1 MQILKM
7 INQTS
12 LQETSGITMQKFIL
26 CAFILLL
33 GTPQARAVTEDP
45 VTATSDSADAVANPR
60 GFDLSGRQQI
70 IVTIQ

>member
-1 MQILKM
+1 
-7 INQTS
+7 
-12 LQETSGITMQKFIL
+12 MQKFIL